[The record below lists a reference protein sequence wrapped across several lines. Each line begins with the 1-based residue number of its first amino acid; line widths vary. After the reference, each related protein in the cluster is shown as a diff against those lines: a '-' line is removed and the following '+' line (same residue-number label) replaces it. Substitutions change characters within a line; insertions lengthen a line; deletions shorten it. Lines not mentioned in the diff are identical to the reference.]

1 MAGTSYIRQD
11 DDDGVR
17 FVQSQHTQ
25 LDFYRTS
32 SLLNN
37 SQWVDMSLHSHIYN
51 SDSEPTSL
59 CSYSLMLRVYQR
71 SSKYQL

>member
-37 SQWVDMSLHSHIYN
+37 SQWVDMSLHSHI
-51 SDSEPTSL
+51 
-59 CSYSLMLRVYQR
+59 
-71 SSKYQL
+71 